1 MAESEVK
8 TPPEASQAS
17 PSPRP
22 PSGADRE
29 GSPRRDRGPGD
40 GRGRGG
46 GKRFFRRRKVDYFS
60 VNRIDH
66 IDYKDVET
74 LKQFV
79 GDRGKI
85 NPRRHTGLSAKHQRE
100 LRRAIK
106 RARNLALL
114 PFAGVV
120 EKPKTG
126 GRSEGRSR
134 SDVRGRSEGGG
145 RSDA

>member
-1 MAESEVK
+1 MADSETK
-8 TPPEASQAS
+8 APATK
-17 PSPRP
+17 
-22 PSGADRE
+22 PSGPGGPGHHPR
-29 GSPRRDRGPGD
+29 GPRR
-40 GRGRGG
+40 

-66 IDYKDVET
+66 IDYKDVDT

-114 PFAGVV
+114 PFAGKV
-120 EKPKTG
+120 EKKKKKPGVRPSGPRPSGPRPTG
-126 GRSEGRSR
+126 VRPTGARSNG
-134 SDVRGRSEGGG
+134 
-145 RSDA
+145 

>member
-1 MAESEVK
+1 MADNEAKSPESGTGQQPDAAGK
-8 TPPEASQAS
+8 S
-17 PSPRP
+17 PGQSSAPPRP
-22 PSGADRE
+22 PGGGR
-29 GSPRRDRGPGD
+29 GGPRRDRSDHRP
-40 GRGRGG
+40 RSG

-60 VNRIDH
+60 VNKIDY
-66 IDYKDVET
+66 IDYKDVDT

-85 NPRRHTGLSAKHQRE
+85 NPRRHTGLSAKHQRG

-120 EKPKTG
+120 DKSKG
-126 GRSEGRSR
+126 GSG
-134 SDVRGRSEGGG
+134 
-145 RSDA
+145 SDA